1 MSQRAEQLRK
11 TQKSPYKLLRMV
23 LMATLALGFAL
34 YWLTDS
40 FAIDRGE
47 LLGYARASLGF
58 VLALALFAVVA
69 GSLMAWIRRRR
80 Q

>member
-1 MSQRAEQLRK
+1 MSRRAEQLRK

-23 LMATLALGFAL
+23 LMATLALGFGL

-40 FAIDRGE
+40 FEIDRAE
-47 LLGYARASLGF
+47 LLSYAGASAGF
-58 VLALALFAVVA
+58 VLALALVAVVA

-80 Q
+80 